1 MLRSRHWVP
10 PIHSKW
16 MGKQWKQWQTLFSW
30 APKSLWM
37 MTAVTKLKDTYSLE
51 GKLWQTRQHIKKHH
65 FANKGPDSQT
75 YGFSSSHA
83 RTWELDHKE
92 GWVTKNWCFWTVVLE
107 KTLESPLHC
116 KEIKTVNPKGN
127 QSWVFTGRTDAEAD
141 AAVLWSP
148 DAKSKLTRNHPDAG
162 KDWEQEE
169 KGVTEDKMVGWHHWL
184 NRHEFEQTPRDS
196 EGQGSLACCSSW
208 GRKEADITE
217 QLNNSADTFKAP
229 ACSILY
235 PDNLP
240 VCKKNNMP
248 LEN

>member
-10 PIHSKW
+10 PLHSKW

-30 APKSLWM
+30 APKSLRM
-37 MTAVTKLKDTYSLE
+37 MTVVTKLKDTYSLE

-127 QSWVFTGRTDAEAD
+127 QSWVFTGRTDAEAE

-148 DAKSKLTRNHPDAG
+148 DAKSKLTRNHTEAG

-184 NRHEFEQTPRDS
+184 NRHEFEQTPRDG
-196 EGQGSLACCSSW
+196 ERQGSLTCCSPW
-208 GRKEADITE
+208 GHKELGMTE
-217 QLNNSADTFKAP
+217 QLNNKQ
-229 ACSILY
+229 Y
-235 PDNLP
+235 
-240 VCKKNNMP
+240 
-248 LEN
+248 